1 MDKRDLIV
9 VTTEGY
15 ADLKSGIRKN
25 LDNATEAFVEIGY
38 CLRQIN
44 AGKLYEEDGYE
55 NIWDFAMGEYN
66 LSQSTASRFMSINA
80 RFSIEDGTRLA
91 ERYIGMGSSKL
102 QEMLGLDDEDL
113 EKVTRDTTV
122 KEIRAMKTAKKTKK
136 SKAKPKA
143 AKKSPRPRAEAPEPG
158 YNIDEVARLKAE
170 LIGELETYERMG
182 IADDRY
188 RKRRML
194 LDAVAVLEKRMTKV
208 KAG

>member
-1 MDKRDLIV
+1 
-9 VTTEGY
+9 
-15 ADLKSGIRKN
+15 
-25 LDNATEAFVEIGY
+25 
-38 CLRQIN
+38 
-44 AGKLYEEDGYE
+44 
-55 NIWDFAMGEYN
+55 
-66 LSQSTASRFMSINA
+66 MSINE